1 MVYLSSSC
9 HSMMLNSIFPSLV
22 LWSFN
27 AFAELHGS
35 GKCRKDLWMSLG
47 FVKAYPSFAL
57 HATESFLE

>member
-1 MVYLSSSC
+1 
-9 HSMMLNSIFPSLV
+9 MLNSIFPSLV